1 MRIAGVFTAGAPCHR
16 SKWPVFLSCGTHL
29 NLGSLRPGG
38 FVRLGFR
45 SLCLVGILLAF
56 LGEPAPAQTP
66 VPPRSVPSARYFA
79 AFDLLLDGEY
89 REALKVFEE
98 ESRGAIRTPQAR
110 WIDSIC
116 YHTMQGECC
125 YALGLLDV
133 ALSHYTAAIQLYLSY
148 PDFLMRVQ
156 FPKTLGPASSQN
168 FRPCPWGAS
177 SRRSVPAQFP
187 TEMLIGV
194 GRLNN
199 LEVLRQ
205 GGVVQLPELRP
216 IRVQEVVRTLAWAIR
231 RRTELLGPLTPHD
244 RLTSELL
251 AVLSRS
257 PAPPNHW
264 SQAWIDVP
272 HALALIAA
280 GKAAEAIPLLNRS
293 LVVLGQYDH
302 PLTPMG
308 LLELGRLA
316 LARGE
321 LDRAAS
327 FFHDAT
333 VSAFQ
338 FEDGQLLEEAFRHAA
353 LTHVLA
359 NRQGMLPSLE
369 PALQWAKVQ
378 DLRALRAVLLLAMA
392 EQLLLAGKTPEALAL
407 LKETETTMGRRE
419 MAEGRIGTDFRY
431 LLAWA
436 EYQRGNIAAGD
447 TYLTAVLDY
456 LKRGS
461 LWLFQI
467 RQLDQEFIAGRVTPQ
482 GPISARAALEIY
494 SQLLRDPE
502 AGDWTYRPMEALAVT
517 AIPHPQSY
525 EHWFLVA
532 LMRKEP
538 EIAVEIADRARRH
551 RFWSMLP
558 LGGRLLAL
566 RWVLEAPEDRIPAEA
581 VLERQQALVQFPV
594 YEALSRQSRALV
606 TKLRQEKLVSPE
618 GLADK
623 NREQQLAEFARL
635 ALLQEAILREMSVR
649 RLPASMVFPPQR
661 SFREI
666 RDQLPPGSA
675 ALIFFAT
682 GSDLYAFLMTR
693 EQYEQWKIKSPEA
706 VERRL
711 IALLRAWGHYEAN
724 RELPIKELTST
735 AWQKEA
741 EGLLRSI
748 VEGSRAD
755 LMGDFP
761 ELLIV
766 PDGVA
771 WYIPFEALG
780 AVREGRF
787 RSIIET
793 KNVRYLPVLSLA
805 VPAQRGRRIA
815 PTTLVVQG
823 RLHPQEPQETA
834 HQVYE
839 NWSRG
844 QPGYVALSKPMLAP
858 TNTLK
863 TLIDQLLIW
872 DDLRGDQLQPLE
884 VPVISLW
891 GKQPGNKLADWLSL
905 PWGGPDVVVL
915 PGFHTPVESGLRR
928 DRTLPAGRE
937 IFATACALM
946 GTGSRTLLL
955 SRWRT
960 GGNICAELIR
970 EFVHELPFSP
980 ASEAWQRAV
989 TLSMTWPVRLDL
1001 EPRVARAS
1009 DQESISAGHPFFWA
1023 GYMLLDCGLRPEVPE
1038 EPAEPPAVEMVPPKP
1053 PEAPPAPPAAEDQ
1066 AP

>member
-1 MRIAGVFTAGAPCHR
+1 MRNPGVF
-16 SKWPVFLSCGTHL
+16 SEGTL
-29 NLGSLRPGG
+29 
-38 FVRLGFR
+38 FVCRRRLPRGKFPK
-45 SLCLVGILLAF
+45 V
-56 LGEPAPAQTP
+56 PAPFLQILRRLVSTGLFWLGWTLLVFSGGWSQAQTP
-66 VPPRSVPSARYFA
+66 VPPRSVPSTRYFA
-79 AFDLLLDGEY
+79 AFDLFFDGEY

-125 YALGLLDV
+125 FALGLLDA

-148 PDFLMRVQ
+148 PEFLMRVQ
-156 FPKTLGPASSQN
+156 FPQTVGPATSQN

-177 SRRSVPAQFP
+177 SRRSVPGKFP
-187 TEMLIGV
+187 TEMLIGL

-199 LEVLRQ
+199 IDVLRQ
-205 GGVVQLPELRP
+205 GGVVQLPEYRS
-216 IRVQEVVRTLAWAIR
+216 IRVQEIVRTLAWAIR

-244 RLTSELL
+244 PLTSELL

-264 SQAWIDVP
+264 SQAWIDLP

-280 GKAAEAIPLLNRS
+280 GKAPEAIPLLNRS
-293 LVVLGQYDH
+293 LVVVGQYDH
-302 PLTPMG
+302 PLTGLG

-316 LARGE
+316 LLQGD

-338 FEDGQLLEEAFRHAA
+338 FEDGHLLEEAFRHAA
-353 LTHVLA
+353 LAHVLA
-359 NRQGMLPSLE
+359 NRPGVLPTLE
-369 PALQWAKVQ
+369 AAAHWAKVQ
-378 DLRALRAVLLLAMA
+378 DLRALRATLLLAMT

-407 LKETETTMGRRE
+407 LKEAETTIGRRE
-419 MAEGRIGTDFRY
+419 MAEGRIGGEFRY
-431 LLAWA
+431 LQALA
-436 EYQRGNIAAGD
+436 EYQRGNLPAGD
-447 TYLTAVLDY
+447 AFLKAALDY
-456 LKRGS
+456 LRGGS

-482 GPISARAALEIY
+482 GPISARTALEVY
-494 SQLLRDPE
+494 GQLLRDPN
-502 AGDWTYRPMEALAVT
+502 ATDWTYRPMEALAVT

-538 EIAVEIADRARRH
+538 ELAVEIADRARRH

-566 RWVLEAPEDRIPAEA
+566 RWVLEAPEDRLPAEA
-581 VLERQQALVQFPV
+581 VLERQQILVQFPK
-594 YEALSRQSRALV
+594 YEALSRQARTLV
-606 TKLRQEKLVSPE
+606 TKFRQDKLISPE
-618 GLADK
+618 GLTNKAK
-623 NREQQLAEFARL
+623 EQQLGELSRL
-635 ALLQEAILREMSVR
+635 ALLQETILREMSLR

-661 SFREI
+661 SFREV
-666 RDQLPPGSA
+666 REQLPPGTA

-682 GSDLYAFLMTR
+682 GNDLYAFLMTR
-693 EQYEQWKIKSPEA
+693 NGYDQWKIKAPEA

-711 IALLRAWGHYEAN
+711 TALLRAWGHYEAN
-724 RELPIKELTST
+724 REIPIKELTST
-735 AWQKEA
+735 AWQNEA

-748 VEGSRAD
+748 VDGSRAD
-755 LMGDFP
+755 LMADFP

-766 PDGVA
+766 PDGIA

-780 AVREGRF
+780 VVRQGTF
-787 RSIIET
+787 RTLIET

-815 PTTLVVQG
+815 PTTLVVLG
-823 RLHPQEPQETA
+823 RLHPQEAEEIA
-834 HQVYE
+834 RQVYE
-839 NWSRG
+839 FWSRG
-844 QPGYVALSKPMLAP
+844 QPSYTPLTQPLLTPTSVAKALV
-858 TNTLK
+858 
-863 TLIDQLLIW
+863 DQLLVW
-872 DDLRGDQLQPLE
+872 DDLRVDQAQPLGI
-884 VPVISLW
+884 PIISLT
-891 GKQPGNKLADWLSL
+891 GKGPGNTLADWLAL

-937 IFATACALM
+937 IFATVCGLM
-946 GTGSRTLLL
+946 ATGSRTVLL

-960 GGNICAELIR
+960 GGFVCAELIR
-970 EFVHELPFSP
+970 EFVHELPFGP
-980 ASEAWQRAV
+980 ASEAWRRAV
-989 TLSMTWPVRLDL
+989 TLCFEWPVRPEL
-1001 EPRVARAS
+1001 EPRLPRTSTEPNLSAR
-1009 DQESISAGHPFFWA
+1009 HPFFWA
-1023 GYMLLDCGLRPEVPE
+1023 GYMLLDCGLRPEEPE
-1038 EPAEPPAVEMVPPKP
+1038 EPPEPPAVEMQPPKV
-1053 PEAPPAPPAAEDQ
+1053 PEAPPAPPATEEQ
-1066 AP
+1066 PQT